1 MKKSSKIT
9 IVFSIIAVIII
20 IIIVSLA
27 SRKKV
32 SNTNITTNSSE
43 DPEKL
48 NSESSGCRH
57 WSLAGDQICHDEANT
72 EECQYDRGDCCDVQ
86 NDFSLCSECF
96 CYSTKNDNDTV
107 IENCPSQS
115 KINWGVL
122 GDGKCQIQLNNI
134 LNLFDAGDCCLDFP
148 ECQLIINGTAQWG
161 AIALKTMD
169 IACPENLCIKS
180 DFCIKEFK
188 GDGICDDF
196 NNSHHCEFDLQDCC
210 GSNRDLD
217 GALYTCCHCA
227 CIPVT

>member
-43 DPEKL
+43 DQEKL

-72 EECQYDRGDCCDVQ
+72 EECQFDHGDCCDVQ

-96 CYSTKNDNDTV
+96 CYSSRYMINDTFLHD
-107 IENCPSQS
+107 CTSQS
-115 KINWGVL
+115 QIHWYL
-122 GDGKCQIQLNNI
+122 GDGIRYMPNTI
-134 LNLFDAGDCCLDFP
+134 
-148 ECQLIINGTAQWG
+148 E
-161 AIALKTMD
+161 
-169 IACPENLCIKS
+169 
-180 DFCIKEFK
+180 
-188 GDGICDDF
+188 
-196 NNSHHCEFDLQDCC
+196 
-210 GSNRDLD
+210 
-217 GALYTCCHCA
+217 
-227 CIPVT
+227 